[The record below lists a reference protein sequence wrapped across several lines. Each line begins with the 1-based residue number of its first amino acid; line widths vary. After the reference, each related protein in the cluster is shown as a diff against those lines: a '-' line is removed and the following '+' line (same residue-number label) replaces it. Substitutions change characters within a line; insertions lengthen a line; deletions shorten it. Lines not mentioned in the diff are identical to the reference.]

1 MSNRTSWGVT
11 LLRIAVASVF
21 VVHGLTRCA
30 NGTVGGF
37 GEYLS
42 ASGFPAGTALA
53 WTLTLVEILGGL
65 ALAAGVLVLP
75 LCGWFGAQ
83 ILTGILMIHGRA
95 GWFVVGAG
103 RNGAEY
109 SVLIL
114 ACLAATA
121 LADPI
126 AHRLDRRASADIS
139 DR

>member
-1 MSNRTSWGVT
+1 MNGRARLGAT
-11 LLRIAVASVF
+11 LMRIAVASVF

-42 ASGFPAGTALA
+42 ASGFPAGVVLA
-53 WTLTLVEILGGL
+53 WTLTLVEILGGT
-65 ALAAGVLVLP
+65 ALAAGVLVIP
-75 LCGWFGAQ
+75 LCAWFAAQ
-83 ILTGILMIHGRA
+83 ILTGIVMIHGRA

-121 LADPI
+121 LCDPI
-126 AHRLDRRASADIS
+126 AHRFIPRKASNIS
-139 DR
+139 DP